1 MTLVQLRHLISVA
14 QTGSFSRSAEAMH
27 LTQPALSRSVR
38 ALEQEL
44 GIPLFDRIGRHS
56 ELTAFG
62 REMLGRAR
70 ALVAEADEL
79 RDRGRQLREGAAGT
93 VRVGLGSGP
102 GAILM
107 TPFLQHMTVHHP
119 GVRTEV
125 ARGSTD
131 LLVHS
136 LRERLLDALVVDL
149 RALRPAPDLALD
161 VVHEMRAAFMCRTDH
176 PLARLQRDL
185 RFEDVQ
191 RYPVASTPLSD
202 QVAWLLVETYGA
214 TAHPARFVTLQCE
227 ELPSLV
233 DVARNSDTVLLA
245 VRAVAPDL
253 AELPMDPPM
262 RSTARFGLVTLR
274 QRSEAPTLAILR
286 GLMRKLMAD
295 DAPAPERAPSHGGR
309 LGRMALP
316 D

>member
-70 ALVAEADEL
+70 ALVAEADAL

-185 RFEDVQ
+185 RFEEVQ

-202 QVAWLLVETYGA
+202 QVA
-214 TAHPARFVTLQCE
+214 
-227 ELPSLV
+227 
-233 DVARNSDTVLLA
+233 
-245 VRAVAPDL
+245 
-253 AELPMDPPM
+253 
-262 RSTARFGLVTLR
+262 
-274 QRSEAPTLAILR
+274 
-286 GLMRKLMAD
+286 
-295 DAPAPERAPSHGGR
+295 
-309 LGRMALP
+309 
-316 D
+316 

>member
-107 TPFLQHMTVHHP
+107 TPFLQHM
-119 GVRTEV
+119 
-125 ARGSTD
+125 
-131 LLVHS
+131 
-136 LRERLLDALVVDL
+136 
-149 RALRPAPDLALD
+149 
-161 VVHEMRAAFMCRTDH
+161 
-176 PLARLQRDL
+176 
-185 RFEDVQ
+185 
-191 RYPVASTPLSD
+191 
-202 QVAWLLVETYGA
+202 
-214 TAHPARFVTLQCE
+214 
-227 ELPSLV
+227 
-233 DVARNSDTVLLA
+233 
-245 VRAVAPDL
+245 
-253 AELPMDPPM
+253 
-262 RSTARFGLVTLR
+262 
-274 QRSEAPTLAILR
+274 RSE
-286 GLMRKLMAD
+286 
-295 DAPAPERAPSHGGR
+295 ERRVGKECRSRWSPYH
-309 LGRMALP
+309 
-316 D
+316 

>member
-1 MTLVQLRHLISVA
+1 M
-14 QTGSFSRSAEAMH
+14 
-27 LTQPALSRSVR
+27 
-38 ALEQEL
+38 
-44 GIPLFDRIGRHS
+44 FDRIGRHS

-102 GAILM
+102 GAMLM

-161 VVHEMRAAFMCRTDH
+161 VVHKMRAAFMCRTDH

-185 RFEDVQ
+185 RFEEVQ

-214 TAHPARFVTLQCE
+214 TAHPRGSSHCSARSC
-227 ELPSLV
+227 PASW
-233 DVARNSDTVLLA
+233 
-245 VRAVAPDL
+245 
-253 AELPMDPPM
+253 
-262 RSTARFGLVTLR
+262 TLR
-274 QRSEAPTLAILR
+274 ATATPCCW
-286 GLMRKLMAD
+286 
-295 DAPAPERAPSHGGR
+295 PCAPSPRTWPNCPWTRPCGAPPASGWSR
-309 LGRMALP
+309 CVSAARRQRWQSCEA
-316 D
+316 

>member
-62 REMLGRAR
+62 REMLERAR

-79 RDRGRQLREGAAGT
+79 RARGRQLREGAAGT
-93 VRVGLGSGP
+93 VRIGLGSGP

-107 TPFLQHMTVHHP
+107 TPFLQYMTVHHP
-119 GVRTEV
+119 RVRTEV

-136 LRERLLDALVVDL
+136 LRERILDALVVDL

-161 VVHEMRAAFMCRTDH
+161 AIHEMRAAFMCRPGH
-176 PLARLQRDL
+176 PLTRLHRDL
-185 RFEDVQ
+185 RFDDVQ
-191 RYPVASTPLSD
+191 RYPIASTPLSD
-202 QVAWLLVETYGA
+202 QVAGQLVETYGA
-214 TAHPARFVTLQCE
+214 AAHPAQCVTLQCE

-233 DVARNSDTVLLA
+233 EVARDSDTVLLA
-245 VRAVAPDL
+245 VRAIAPDL
-253 AELPMDPPM
+253 VELPMDPPM
-262 RSTARFGLVTLR
+262 RNTARFGLVTLR
-274 QRSEAPTLAILR
+274 QRSEAPALGILR
-286 GLMRKLMAD
+286 GLMGELMRKGHHSA
-295 DAPAPERAPSHGGR
+295 ATH
-309 LGRMALP
+309 
-316 D
+316 

>member
-149 RALRPAPDLALD
+149 RALRP
-161 VVHEMRAAFMCRTDH
+161 
-176 PLARLQRDL
+176 PL
-185 RFEDVQ
+185 
-191 RYPVASTPLSD
+191 
-202 QVAWLLVETYGA
+202 
-214 TAHPARFVTLQCE
+214 
-227 ELPSLV
+227 
-233 DVARNSDTVLLA
+233 
-245 VRAVAPDL
+245 
-253 AELPMDPPM
+253 
-262 RSTARFGLVTLR
+262 TLR
-274 QRSEAPTLAILR
+274 WTSCTKCAPPSCAAPTIHS
-286 GLMRKLMAD
+286 
-295 DAPAPERAPSHGGR
+295 PACSGICASRMCSATPSPPPR
-309 LGRMALP
+309 
-316 D
+316 